1 MHKSMFI
8 FLDNDTYKRG
18 ETRMNLGIETEVL
31 EFKKSTGELKE
42 AIYSI
47 GAMLNKHRRGEL
59 YFGVKPDGTPIGQQ
73 VSEETLRQVS
83 HRIAEGIKPRIYP
96 EVNKVVLDG
105 KECIYVKFEGEQV
118 PYFAL
123 DVAKIRVA
131 DEDVTMSPEQITSL
145 ILHSGREGTHWES
158 LVSNKTVDD
167 VDEELLRKFTE
178 KANAAGRIAISY
190 TDKETVLNQLELT
203 NGNKLLNAGK
213 ALFSDDIIQDVQMAI
228 FATTERLTFNDIQ
241 RYHGPV
247 LKLVDIA
254 EAYIKNNIHWRV
266 EFTGAL
272 ERKEIPEIP
281 IDAIREALLNS
292 FCHKDYALGESNE
305 VAIYKDRVEIYNP
318 GNFPEGYD
326 PEYFIKQPSRPIRR
340 NPLIAR
346 TLYYSK
352 DIESF
357 GTGLKRIADVCER
370 AGVRYEFQKLK
381 NGFVVC
387 FYRSS
392 YQMEESMGKVR
403 VSTGKVRVNQVE
415 LSESENRILNYL
427 LQYDKITNREV
438 CDLLDVKDSRAYKI
452 LKGMNQD
459 GLIKK
464 EGSYR
469 DSCYRIAEDTN
480 SYHV

>member
-1 MHKSMFI
+1 
-8 FLDNDTYKRG
+8 
-18 ETRMNLGIETEVL
+18 MNLGTETEVL

-42 AIYSI
+42 AMYSI
-47 GAMLNKHRRGEL
+47 GAMLNKHQYGEL
-59 YFGVKPDGTPIGQQ
+59 YFGVKSDGTPIGQQ

-83 HRIAEGIKPRIYP
+83 HRITESIKPRIYP
-96 EVNKVVLDG
+96 EVKKVVMDG
-105 KECIYVKFEGEQV
+105 KDCIYVKFEGKQV
-118 PYFAL
+118 PYFAF
-123 DVAKIRVA
+123 DVARIRVA
-131 DEDVTMSPEQITSL
+131 DEDVVMSLEQITSL
-145 ILHSGREGTHWES
+145 ILNSGREGNRWEN
-158 LVSNKTVDD
+158 LVSNKTIDD
-167 VDEELLRKFTE
+167 VDEELLKNFTN
-178 KANAAGRIAISY
+178 KAHDAGRIAISY

-203 NGNKLLNAGK
+203 HGNKLLNAGK
-213 ALFSDDIIQDVQMAI
+213 ALFGDDIIQDVQMAI

-254 EAYIKNNIHWRV
+254 ETYIKSNIHWRV
-266 EFTGAL
+266 EFTGSL

-292 FCHKDYALGESNE
+292 FCHKDYASGESNE

-318 GNFPEGYD
+318 GTFPDGYD
-326 PEYFIKQPSRPIRR
+326 PQYFIEQPARPIRR

-357 GTGLKRIADVCER
+357 GTGLKRIADVCDD

-392 YQMEESMGKVR
+392 YEAEKSVDKVR
-403 VSTGKVRVNQVE
+403 VNTGKVRINEVGLTEPKKKIVSYVLQN
-415 LSESENRILNYL
+415 NRI
-427 LQYDKITNREV
+427 TNKEV
-438 CDLLDVKDSRAYKI
+438 CELLDIKDSRAYKI
-452 LKGMNQD
+452 LKEMNEM
-459 GLIKK
+459 GILKK

-469 DSCYRIAEDTN
+469 DSYYRIAENTN
-480 SYHV
+480 SYHT